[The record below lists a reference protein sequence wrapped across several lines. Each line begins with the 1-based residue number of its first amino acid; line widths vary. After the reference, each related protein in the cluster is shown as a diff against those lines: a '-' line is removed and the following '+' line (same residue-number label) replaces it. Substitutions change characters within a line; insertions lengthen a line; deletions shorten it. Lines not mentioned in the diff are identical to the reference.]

1 MTPQITF
8 PPKSLALMHT
18 VARAHSRNVLKSCG
32 IEIGADYFTL
42 RSSQVT
48 ALIAWA
54 DRDKYRK
61 PKNANGSRC
70 RYYHDML
77 QRRAK
82 A

>member
-8 PPKSLALMHT
+8 SAKSIALART
-18 VARAHSRNVLKSCG
+18 TKRAHSRNVLEACG
-32 IEIGADYFTL
+32 IEIGTDYFTL

-48 ALIAWA
+48 ALIEWA
-54 DRDKYRK
+54 NRDKYRK
-61 PKNANGSRC
+61 PKNANGSRG

-77 QRRAK
+77 QRWTK